1 MQQVEIAVKLKREI
15 HCRGFDLHYVLYQGN
30 FFKNLAIVNI
40 VL

>member
-1 MQQVEIAVKLKREI
+1 MLQIEIAVKLKREI
-15 HCRGFDLHYVLYQGN
+15 HCRGFDKHYILYQGN

>member
-1 MQQVEIAVKLKREI
+1 MLQVEIAVKLKREI
-15 HCRGFDLHYVLYQGN
+15 HLEGFDLHYIFDQRN

>member
-1 MQQVEIAVKLKREI
+1 MLQVEIAVKLKREI

-40 VL
+40 VW